1 MKYNLTT
8 GRCMKAPNPYQTE
21 YTGFTWKNIHSS
33 RFNCFIENK
42 GTLTFEPAPSFSNNF
57 VSPEFQSRTYY
68 TGTQNSNKSITFNL
82 VFYNLTL
89 HELNAAMRWLNRF
102 DISDLFLDYAPYW
115 KYTCKLASIG
125 SMDKRPA
132 GKARIGDKFYD
143 TYLCQVEVKFETVF
157 ESNAIAAYSQVYLAP
172 LTGTETNYQSI
183 VFADMNQLT
192 VNYGEMQEDI
202 GTTFAWNK
210 NDLSLATP
218 DELIDPLG
226 AFETSAFADQET
238 VEDNSNTN
246 FVYDGGTKQYRL
258 DLALPNRFSSDAN
271 FKVYL
276 YNIHGGF
283 TIYAVEK
290 ELDMTSAGATW
301 REINSRMIAHVR
313 LNLDSDKLLNLQ
325 YNSDD
330 GSILCC
336 GQLVE
341 QLQDE
346 NQNLL
351 CAYKMGLANIVIPAA
366 YNDTQYSLLEL
377 RIFVDNPSSMVPE
390 SLVAYDYKELML

>member
-1 MKYNLTT
+1 
-8 GRCMKAPNPYQTE
+8 
-21 YTGFTWKNIHSS
+21 
-33 RFNCFIENK
+33 
-42 GTLTFEPAPSFSNNF
+42 
-57 VSPEFQSRTYY
+57 
-68 TGTQNSNKSITFNL
+68 
-82 VFYNLTL
+82 
-89 HELNAAMRWLNRF
+89 
-102 DISDLFLDYAPYW
+102 
-115 KYTCKLASIG
+115 
-125 SMDKRPA
+125 MDKRAA

-157 ESNAIAAYSQVYLAP
+157 ESDAIAAYSQVYLAP
-172 LTGTETNYQSI
+172 LTGDTADYKSLI
-183 VFADMNQLT
+183 FADTNQMM
-192 VNYGEMQEDI
+192 VNYGTIQEDI
-202 GTTFAWNK
+202 STTFEWAK
-210 NDLSLATP
+210 EDLSLATP
-218 DELIDPLG
+218 NELIDPLG
-226 AFETSAFADQET
+226 AFETSTFIDQET
-238 VEDNSNTN
+238 VEDDSNTN

-258 DLALPNRFSSDAN
+258 DLALPNRFSSDAT

-290 ELDMTSAGATW
+290 ELDMTSAGASW

-341 QLQDE
+341 QAQDE